1 MVQPD
6 DFQSKLKSLPRG
18 SFIFSLLVVGVLLAL
33 ALWSLIAAPRLQVV
47 AEGDDA
53 RTQLQTELRSLAGYD
68 PLTNRS
74 PVPVPASE
82 EPEYL
87 TLRDR
92 LMVWK
97 WPLMI
102 LLVGGSFAAW
112 ALVNFYLVH
121 TEDLSDED
129 DEPVMRPP
137 TVVTGTPAAAVR
149 KVAEAS
155 PDWMRMAVQRSRD
168 GLIVVDSAG
177 KIHSANP
184 AAEKLCG
191 VEPGKLPG
199 KRIADLIPELG
210 ATDADLRRFSQVTSA
225 TEVVLRKPDSAEP
238 KTRLALHRVADSPQ
252 SLYLAVLSAVEAAPA
267 AAPAPAASTA
277 PAATGETPGRINK
290 EALSAL
296 ENQILMLN
304 GYSEMMLS
312 SLTKEDPGY
321 EDVEGITRAAARA
334 TLLCHEVAADSQPH
348 PRRLDLNEFPVAIAS
363 RLATLLDSG
372 VPVKGL
378 RGASATEVWTDPN
391 LLEHAL
397 ASIAWRAQEWAGGL
411 EAVVVSASNGRLE
424 LRMTPKG
431 KLTPAASRAAFD
443 ALPAIDWIEKLS
455 GTIEMA
461 EHSDTAIRFR
471 IWLPAA
477 AQARTP
483 QNAGAAGRHGRR
495 AGEAAADD

>member
-33 ALWSLIAAPRLQVV
+33 TLWSFISASRLQVL

-53 RTQLQTELRSLAGYD
+53 RTQLQTELRSLAGAE
-68 PLTNRS
+68 PLITRPGM
-74 PVPVPASE
+74 PVPVVPE
-82 EPEYL
+82 QEPEFVSFGE
-87 TLRDR
+87 R
-92 LMVWK
+92 MAKWK
-97 WPLMI
+97 WPLLI

-121 TEDLSDED
+121 TEDLGDED
-129 DEPVMRPP
+129 EEPVMRPAL
-137 TVVTGTPAAAVR
+137 PATNAPPVAR
-149 KVAEAS
+149 KAIPAP
-155 PDWMRMAVQRSRD
+155 PDWMRMAVQRSRE
-168 GLIVVDSAG
+168 GLIVVDATG
-177 KIHSANP
+177 KIQSANP

-191 VEPGKLPG
+191 VEAGKLPG
-199 KRIADLIPELG
+199 KRMVDFLPEIG
-210 ATDADLRRFSQVTSA
+210 ATDVDLRRFSQVAAA
-225 TEVVLRKPDSAEP
+225 TELTMRQPDGSEP
-238 KTRLALHRVADSPQ
+238 KVRLALHRVAEAPQ
-252 SLYLAVLSAVEAAPA
+252 SVYLAVVSAVEPAASATATPAPA
-267 AAPAPAASTA
+267 AAAAPSDSPA
-277 PAATGETPGRINK
+277 GRVNK
-290 EALSAL
+290 EALGAL

-304 GYSEMMLS
+304 GYSEMILAG
-312 SLTKEDPGY
+312 LTKEDPGY

-334 TLLCHEVAADSQPH
+334 ALLCHEVAADTQPH

-378 RGASATEVWTDPN
+378 RGASSSEVWTDPN

-397 ASIAWRAQEWAGGL
+397 GSIAWRAQEWAGGL
-411 EAVVVSASNGRLE
+411 DSVVISASNGRLE

-431 KLTPAASRAAFD
+431 KLSPAASRAAFD

-483 QNAGAAGRHGRR
+483 QSAKPNGRR
-495 AGEAAADD
+495 VGEAAADD